1 MKKFGLVPK
10 RLFFDEFSKTLGNRE
25 IYYYSFNEGVEPL
38 KEVDLYFNRIIENHG
53 NRHVPV
59 YRLCDA
65 EYMYTMGVKVPR
77 FKMSLKTRL
86 GIIGRGLLV
95 RFNLMNQ
102 RTWHGENYSATE
114 KRRLKRKYIN
124 DLQQIAKDGFL
135 APHLL
140 LSEGKFCE
148 EYNEPMV
155 KYFHRHTIPFHKDN
169 FFPFYFVYVILSLK
183 KYKEKLF
190 NGKNVLVLTSFNE
203 RKRKESFEAEFRKE
217 GVANIYYYEIS
228 ATKSMMEIIDPS
240 KLPAKVD
247 LVLIGAGIGSANI
260 LNQIKHLKA
269 ICIDAGHALDCFS
282 SPQLRQERVCLY
294 PDEMINETATA

>member
-1 MKKFGLVPK
+1 
-10 RLFFDEFSKTLGNRE
+10 
-25 IYYYSFNEGVEPL
+25 
-38 KEVDLYFNRIIENHG
+38 
-53 NRHVPV
+53 
-59 YRLCDA
+59 
-65 EYMYTMGVKVPR
+65 MYTMGVKIP
-77 FKMSLKTRL
+77 KLPIPLKSKITL
-86 GIIGRGLLV
+86 IIRGLLV
-95 RFNLMNQ
+95 KMNLMNQ

-114 KRRLKRKYIN
+114 KRQLKRKYIS
-124 DLQQIAKDGFL
+124 DLQQIAKEGFL

-155 KYFHRHTIPFHKDN
+155 KYFHSHGIPFHKDN

-183 KYKEKLF
+183 KYKEQLF
-190 NGKNVLVLTSFNE
+190 KGKNVLVLTSFNE

-217 GVANIYYYEIS
+217 GVANIFYYEIS
-228 ATKSMMEIIDPS
+228 ATKSMMETIDPA
-240 KLPAKVD
+240 KLPEKVD

-282 SPQLRQERVCLY
+282 SPHLRQERVCLY
-294 PDEMINETATA
+294 PDEMISETATA

>member
-1 MKKFGLVPK
+1 MFPK
-10 RLFFDEFSKTLGNRE
+10 RLNFDEYSKTLSQRD
-25 IYYYSFNEGVEPL
+25 IYYFSFL
-38 KEVDLYFNRIIENHG
+38 KSASQAEEIEFLFNKLIKDYG
-53 NRHVPV
+53 TRHVPV

-65 EYMYTMGVKVPR
+65 EYMYTMGVKVPK

-86 GIIGRGLLV
+86 GIIARGLLV
-95 RFNLMNQ
+95 RLNLMNQ

-114 KRRLKRKYIN
+114 KRQLKRKYIS
-124 DLQQIAKDGFL
+124 DLQQIAKEGFL

-155 KYFHRHTIPFHKDN
+155 KYFHSHGIPFHKDN

-183 KYKEKLF
+183 KYKEQLF
-190 NGKNVLVLTSFNE
+190 KGKNVLVLTSFNE

-217 GVANIYYYEIS
+217 GVANIFYYEIS
-228 ATKSMMEIIDPS
+228 ATKSMMETIDPA
-240 KLPAKVD
+240 KLPEKVD

-282 SPQLRQERVCLY
+282 SPHLRQERVCLY
-294 PDEMINETATA
+294 PDEMISETATA